1 MFAWAPALAIRIIIS
16 SAKQKREVP
25 MELEWQFSLEES
37 MNCEMATNHALKKES
52 ISTETS
58 LQIFRV

>member
-1 MFAWAPALAIRIIIS
+1 
-16 SAKQKREVP
+16 

>member
-1 MFAWAPALAIRIIIS
+1 
-16 SAKQKREVP
+16 
-25 MELEWQFSLEES
+25 MELVWPFNLEKS